1 VAYSFSMERSVLN
14 RATARTG
21 RDEEIVELL
30 RAVNRTLRERLMQAA
45 SGRKRSLAT
54 LSVLRAIGNEPGITV
69 NEVARRRYMPKSL
82 VSIVVADLAE
92 DGLVR
97 KGRDPAD
104 QRLVRLRLSAAG
116 TRELERWRATYRS
129 IAADAVGSLA
139 ADDARDL
146 LSGLRALHGALTKR
160 EAAR

>member
-1 VAYSFSMERSVLN
+1 MERSVLN
-14 RATARTG
+14 RTSTAAG

-54 LSVLRAIGNEPGITV
+54 LSVLRAVGAEAGITV
-69 NEVARRRYMPKSL
+69 NEVGRRRYMPKSL
-82 VSIVVADLAE
+82 VSIIVADLAE

-104 QRLVRLRLSAAG
+104 QRLVRLKLSAAG
-116 TRELERWRATYRS
+116 ARELEHWRATYRS
-129 IAADAVGSLA
+129 VSADAVGSLSG
-139 ADDARDL
+139 DDARQL
-146 LSGLRALHGALTKR
+146 LSGLRALNDALTTEGR
-160 EAAR
+160 SR

>member
-1 VAYSFSMERSVLN
+1 MN

-54 LSVLRAIGNEPGITV
+54 LSVLRAIGNDPGITV

-82 VSIVVADLAE
+82 VSIIVADLAE

-97 KGRDPAD
+97 KGRDSAD

-146 LSGLRALHGALTKR
+146 LSGLRALHGALTAS
-160 EAAR
+160 EAGR

>member
-1 VAYSFSMERSVLN
+1 MERSVLN
-14 RATARTG
+14 RPAPRTG

-54 LSVLRAIGNEPGITV
+54 LSVLRAVGAEPGITV

-82 VSIVVADLAE
+82 VSIIVADLAE

-97 KGRDPAD
+97 KGRDPSD

-129 IAADAVGSLA
+129 IAAGAVGSLSA
-139 ADDARDL
+139 NEARDL
-146 LSGLRALHGALTKR
+146 LSGLRALDGALT
-160 EAAR
+160 EEGSS

>member
-1 VAYSFSMERSVLN
+1 MERSVLN
-14 RATARTG
+14 RTTVRTG

-54 LSVLRAIGNEPGITV
+54 LSVLRAIGNDPGITV

-82 VSIVVADLAE
+82 VSIIVADLAE

-97 KGRDPAD
+97 KGRDSAD

-146 LSGLRALHGALTKR
+146 LSGLRALHGALTASETGR
-160 EAAR
+160 

>member
-1 VAYSFSMERSVLN
+1 MERSVLN
-14 RATARTG
+14 RTTVRTG

-54 LSVLRAIGNEPGITV
+54 LSVLRAIGNDPGITV

-82 VSIVVADLAE
+82 VSIIVADLAE

-146 LSGLRALHGALTKR
+146 LSGLRALHGTLTAS
-160 EAAR
+160 EAGR

>member
-1 VAYSFSMERSVLN
+1 MN

-54 LSVLRAIGNEPGITV
+54 LSVLRAIGNDPGITV

-82 VSIVVADLAE
+82 VSIIVADLAE

-116 TRELERWRATYRS
+116 TRELDR
-129 IAADAVGSLA
+129 
-139 ADDARDL
+139 
-146 LSGLRALHGALTKR
+146 
-160 EAAR
+160 

>member
-1 VAYSFSMERSVLN
+1 MERSVLN
-14 RATARTG
+14 RTTARTG

-54 LSVLRAIGNEPGITV
+54 LSVLRAIGNDPGITV

-82 VSIVVADLAE
+82 VSIIVADLAE

-97 KGRDPAD
+97 KGRDSAD

-146 LSGLRALHGALTKR
+146 LSGLRALHGALTAT
-160 EAAR
+160 EAGR

>member
-1 VAYSFSMERSVLN
+1 MERSVLN
-14 RATARTG
+14 RTTVRTG

-54 LSVLRAIGNEPGITV
+54 LSVLRAIGNDPGITV

-82 VSIVVADLAE
+82 VSIIVADLAE

-97 KGRDPAD
+97 KGRDSAD

-146 LSGLRALHGALTKR
+146 LSGLRALHGTLTAS
-160 EAAR
+160 EAGR

>member
-1 VAYSFSMERSVLN
+1 MERSVLN

-54 LSVLRAIGNEPGITV
+54 LSVLRAIGNDPGITV

-82 VSIVVADLAE
+82 VSIIVADLAE

-116 TRELERWRATYRS
+116 TRELERWRAIYRS

-146 LSGLRALHGALTKR
+146 LSGLRALHGELTAT
-160 EAAR
+160 EAGR

>member
-1 VAYSFSMERSVLN
+1 MERSVLN
-14 RATARTG
+14 RTTARAG

-54 LSVLRAIGNEPGITV
+54 LSVLRAIGNDPGITV

-82 VSIVVADLAE
+82 VSIIVADLAE

-97 KGRDPAD
+97 KGRDSAD

-146 LSGLRALHGALTKR
+146 LSGLRALHGALTAS
-160 EAAR
+160 EAGR

>member
-1 VAYSFSMERSVLN
+1 MERSVLN
-14 RATARTG
+14 RTTVRTG

-54 LSVLRAIGNEPGITV
+54 LSVLRAIGNDPGITV

-82 VSIVVADLAE
+82 VSIIVADLAE

-97 KGRDPAD
+97 KGRDSAD

-146 LSGLRALHGALTKR
+146 LSGLRALHGALTAT
-160 EAAR
+160 EAGR

>member
-1 VAYSFSMERSVLN
+1 MN

-54 LSVLRAIGNEPGITV
+54 LSVLRAIGNDPGITV

-82 VSIVVADLAE
+82 VSIIVADLAE
-92 DGLVR
+92 DGIVR

-146 LSGLRALHGALTKR
+146 LSGLRALHGALTAT
-160 EAAR
+160 EAGR

>member
-1 VAYSFSMERSVLN
+1 MN

-54 LSVLRAIGNEPGITV
+54 LSVLRAIGNDPGITV

-82 VSIVVADLAE
+82 VSIIVADLAE

-146 LSGLRALHGALTKR
+146 LSGLRALHGALTVTEEGR
-160 EAAR
+160 

>member
-1 VAYSFSMERSVLN
+1 MERSVLN
-14 RATARTG
+14 RTTVRTG

-54 LSVLRAIGNEPGITV
+54 LSVLRAIGNDPGITV

-82 VSIVVADLAE
+82 VSIIVADLAE

-97 KGRDPAD
+97 KGRDSAD

-146 LSGLRALHGALTKR
+146 LSGLRALHGALTASEIGR
-160 EAAR
+160 

>member
-1 VAYSFSMERSVLN
+1 MERSVLN
-14 RATARTG
+14 RTPAATG

-30 RAVNRTLRERLMQAA
+30 RAVNRDLRERLMQAA

-82 VSIVVADLAE
+82 VSIIVADLAE

-104 QRLVRLRLSAAG
+104 QRLVRLTLSAAG

-129 IAADAVGSLA
+129 IAADAVGSLSPSE
-139 ADDARDL
+139 ARDL
-146 LSGLRALHGALTKR
+146 LSGLRALHGALTGTKATR
-160 EAAR
+160 

>member
-1 VAYSFSMERSVLN
+1 MN

-54 LSVLRAIGNEPGITV
+54 LSVLRAIGNDPGITV

-82 VSIVVADLAE
+82 VSIIVADLAE

-146 LSGLRALHGALTKR
+146 LSGLRALHGALTAT
-160 EAAR
+160 EAGR

>member
-1 VAYSFSMERSVLN
+1 MERSVLN

-54 LSVLRAIGNEPGITV
+54 LSVLRAIGNDPGITV

-82 VSIVVADLAE
+82 VSIIVADLAE

-97 KGRDPAD
+97 KGRDSAD

-146 LSGLRALHGALTKR
+146 LSGLRALHGTLTAS
-160 EAAR
+160 EAGR

>member
-1 VAYSFSMERSVLN
+1 MERSVLN
-14 RATARTG
+14 RAAGRTG

-54 LSVLRAIGNEPGITV
+54 LSVLRAVGAEPGITV

-82 VSIVVADLAE
+82 VSIIVADLAE

-97 KGRDPAD
+97 KGHDPSD

-129 IAADAVGSLA
+129 IAAGAVGSLSQSE
-139 ADDARDL
+139 ARDL
-146 LSGLRALHGALTKR
+146 LSGLRALHGALTEEEGSR
-160 EAAR
+160 

>member
-1 VAYSFSMERSVLN
+1 MERSVLN
-14 RATARTG
+14 RTTARTG

-54 LSVLRAIGNEPGITV
+54 LSVLRAIGNDPGITV

-82 VSIVVADLAE
+82 VSIIVADLAE

-97 KGRDPAD
+97 KGRDSAD

-116 TRELERWRATYRS
+116 TRELKRWRATYRS

-146 LSGLRALHGALTKR
+146 LSGLRALHGTLTAS
-160 EAAR
+160 EAGR

>member
-1 VAYSFSMERSVLN
+1 MERSVLN
-14 RATARTG
+14 RTTARTG

-54 LSVLRAIGNEPGITV
+54 LSVLRAIGNDPGITV

-82 VSIVVADLAE
+82 VSIIVADLAE

-97 KGRDPAD
+97 KGRDSAD

-146 LSGLRALHGALTKR
+146 LSGLRALHGALTASEIGR
-160 EAAR
+160 

>member
-1 VAYSFSMERSVLN
+1 MERSVLN

-54 LSVLRAIGNEPGITV
+54 LSVLRAIGNDPGITV

-82 VSIVVADLAE
+82 VSIIVADLAE

-116 TRELERWRATYRS
+116 TRELERWRAIYRS

-146 LSGLRALHGALTKR
+146 LSGLRALHGALTAT
-160 EAAR
+160 EAGR

>member
-1 VAYSFSMERSVLN
+1 MERSVLN
-14 RATARTG
+14 SATARTG

-54 LSVLRAIGNEPGITV
+54 LSVLRAIGNDPGITV

-82 VSIVVADLAE
+82 VSIIVADLAE

-146 LSGLRALHGALTKR
+146 LSGLRALHGELTAT
-160 EAAR
+160 EAGR

>member
-1 VAYSFSMERSVLN
+1 MERSVLN
-14 RATARTG
+14 RSAGPTG

-54 LSVLRAIGNEPGITV
+54 LSVLRAVGAEPGITV

-82 VSIVVADLAE
+82 VSIIVADLAE
-92 DGLVR
+92 DGLVH
-97 KGRDPAD
+97 KGHVPSD

-116 TRELERWRATYRS
+116 TRPIDAPARS
-129 IAADAVGSLA
+129 
-139 ADDARDL
+139 
-146 LSGLRALHGALTKR
+146 
-160 EAAR
+160 

>member
-1 VAYSFSMERSVLN
+1 MN

-30 RAVNRTLRERLMQAA
+30 RAVNRTRRERLMQAA

-54 LSVLRAIGNEPGITV
+54 LSVLRAIGNDPGITV

-82 VSIVVADLAE
+82 VSIIVADLAE

-146 LSGLRALHGALTKR
+146 LSGLRALHGALTAT
-160 EAAR
+160 EAGR

>member
-1 VAYSFSMERSVLN
+1 MERSVLN
-14 RATARTG
+14 RPAARTG

-54 LSVLRAIGNEPGITV
+54 LSVLRAVGAEPGITV

-82 VSIVVADLAE
+82 VSIIVADLAE

-97 KGRDPAD
+97 KGRDPSD

-129 IAADAVGSLA
+129 IAAGAVGSLSQSE
-139 ADDARDL
+139 ARDL
-146 LSGLRALHGALTKR
+146 LSGLRALHGALTEEEGSR
-160 EAAR
+160 

>member
-1 VAYSFSMERSVLN
+1 MERSVLN

-54 LSVLRAIGNEPGITV
+54 LSVLRAIGNDPGITV

-82 VSIVVADLAE
+82 VSIIVADLAE

-97 KGRDPAD
+97 KGRDSAD

-146 LSGLRALHGALTKR
+146 LSGLRALHGALTAT
-160 EAAR
+160 EAGR

>member
-1 VAYSFSMERSVLN
+1 MERSVLN

-54 LSVLRAIGNEPGITV
+54 LSVLRAIGNDPGITV

-82 VSIVVADLAE
+82 VSIIVADLAE

-97 KGRDPAD
+97 KGRDSAD

-129 IAADAVGSLA
+129 IAAGAVGSLA

-146 LSGLRALHGALTKR
+146 LSGLRALHGALTAS
-160 EAAR
+160 EAGR

>member
-1 VAYSFSMERSVLN
+1 M
-14 RATARTG
+14 TARTG

-54 LSVLRAIGNEPGITV
+54 LSVLRAIGTDPGITV

-82 VSIVVADLAE
+82 VSIIVADLAE

-97 KGRDPAD
+97 KGRDSAD

-146 LSGLRALHGALTKR
+146 LSGLRALHGALTAT
-160 EAAR
+160 EAGR

>member
-1 VAYSFSMERSVLN
+1 MKRSVLN
-14 RATARTG
+14 RPARATS

-30 RAVNRTLRERLMQAA
+30 RSVNRTLRERLMQAA

-69 NEVARRRYMPKSL
+69 NEVGRRRYMPKSL
-82 VSIVVADLAE
+82 VSIIVADLAE

-104 QRLVRLRLSAAG
+104 QRLVRLKLSAAG
-116 TRELERWRATYRS
+116 ARELEHWRATYRS
-129 IAADAVGSLA
+129 IAADAVGSLSG
-139 ADDARDL
+139 DDARQL
-146 LSGLRALHGALTKR
+146 LSGLRALNEALTTEGR
-160 EAAR
+160 SR

>member
-1 VAYSFSMERSVLN
+1 MERSVLN

-54 LSVLRAIGNEPGITV
+54 LSVLRAIGNDPGITV

-82 VSIVVADLAE
+82 VSIIVADLAE

-97 KGRDPAD
+97 KGRDSAD

-146 LSGLRALHGALTKR
+146 LSGLRALHGALTAS
-160 EAAR
+160 EAGR

>member
-1 VAYSFSMERSVLN
+1 MN

-54 LSVLRAIGNEPGITV
+54 LSVLRAIGNDPGITV

-82 VSIVVADLAE
+82 VSIIVADLAE

-146 LSGLRALHGALTKR
+146 LSGLRALHGELTAT
-160 EAAR
+160 EAGR

>member
-1 VAYSFSMERSVLN
+1 MERSVLN

-54 LSVLRAIGNEPGITV
+54 LSVLRAIGNDPGITV

-82 VSIVVADLAE
+82 VSIIVADLAE

-146 LSGLRALHGALTKR
+146 LSGLRALHGALTAT
-160 EAAR
+160 EAGR

>member
-1 VAYSFSMERSVLN
+1 MN

-54 LSVLRAIGNEPGITV
+54 LSVLRAIGNDPGITV

-82 VSIVVADLAE
+82 VSIIVADLAE

-146 LSGLRALHGALTKR
+146 LSGLRALHGALTAS
-160 EAAR
+160 EAGR

>member
-1 VAYSFSMERSVLN
+1 MN

-54 LSVLRAIGNEPGITV
+54 LSVLRAIGNDPGITV

-82 VSIVVADLAE
+82 VSIIVADLAE

-97 KGRDPAD
+97 KGRDSAD

-146 LSGLRALHGALTKR
+146 LSGLRALHGTLTAS
-160 EAAR
+160 EAGR

>member
-1 VAYSFSMERSVLN
+1 MN
-14 RATARTG
+14 RPPIATG

-54 LSVLRAIGNEPGITV
+54 LSVLRAIGGEPGITV

-82 VSIVVADLAE
+82 VSIIVADLAE

-97 KGRDPAD
+97 KGRDPSD
-104 QRLVRLRLSAAG
+104 QRLVRLKLSAAG

-129 IAADAVGSLA
+129 IATDAVGSLSPGE
-139 ADDARDL
+139 ARDL
-146 LSGLRALHGALTKR
+146 LSGLRALHGALTQ
-160 EAAR
+160 ARAPR

>member
-1 VAYSFSMERSVLN
+1 MERSVLN

-54 LSVLRAIGNEPGITV
+54 LSVLRAIGNDPGITV

-82 VSIVVADLAE
+82 VSIIVADLAE

-146 LSGLRALHGALTKR
+146 LSGLRALHGELTAT
-160 EAAR
+160 EAGR

>member
-1 VAYSFSMERSVLN
+1 MERSVLN
-14 RATARTG
+14 RTTVRTG

-54 LSVLRAIGNEPGITV
+54 LSVLRAIGNDPGITV

-82 VSIVVADLAE
+82 VSIIVADLAE

-97 KGRDPAD
+97 KGRDSAD

-116 TRELERWRATYRS
+116 TRELERLRATYRS

-146 LSGLRALHGALTKR
+146 LSGLRALHGTLTAS
-160 EAAR
+160 EAGR

>member
-1 VAYSFSMERSVLN
+1 MERSVLN
-14 RATARTG
+14 RTTVRTG

-54 LSVLRAIGNEPGITV
+54 LSVLRAIGNDPGITV

-82 VSIVVADLAE
+82 VSIIVADLAE

-97 KGRDPAD
+97 KGRDSAD

-146 LSGLRALHGALTKR
+146 LSGLRALHGALTAS
-160 EAAR
+160 EAGR

>member
-1 VAYSFSMERSVLN
+1 
-14 RATARTG
+14 
-21 RDEEIVELL
+21 
-30 RAVNRTLRERLMQAA
+30 
-45 SGRKRSLAT
+45 LAT
-54 LSVLRAIGNEPGITV
+54 LSVLRAIGNDPGITV

-82 VSIVVADLAE
+82 VSIIVADLAE

-146 LSGLRALHGALTKR
+146 LSGLRALHGALTAT
-160 EAAR
+160 EAGR